1 MRIISTDTGIF
12 EKNIYR
18 LGTIASTQDAL
29 KELFQHGAA
38 EGTIVI
44 ARGQTQGRG
53 RRDKSW
59 DSGEDMGLWMSV
71 LLEPQG
77 PEDSWSWVPLWAGI
91 AARRALIG
99 VLKDGSD
106 FQPES
111 IRLKW
116 PNDIMME
123 NRKLGGILSERV
135 QNRQN
140 RQAVILGLG
149 INLLQTRSD
158 FPPDIQEKAVSLFQ
172 VTNRIFAPD
181 AVLNSVVANLDNLL
195 PLLKPIRSDLIKE
208 IWLQYAWGWERK
220 LHLLSGTE
228 RIEGVFSDLGEHGE
242 ICLTVQDRGT
252 IPFASAESIELVL

>member
-1 MRIISTDTGIF
+1 MRTISADAGIF
-12 EKNIYR
+12 AKNIYR

-53 RRDKSW
+53 RRDRSW
-59 DSGEDMGLWMSV
+59 DSGEDMGLWMSA
-71 LLEPQG
+71 LLEPEG
-77 PEDSWSWVPLWAGI
+77 AEDLWSWVPLWAGI

-99 VLKDGSD
+99 VLKGWSD
-106 FQPES
+106 FQPEAL
-111 IRLKW
+111 RLKW
-116 PNDIMME
+116 PNDIMLD

-149 INLLQTRSD
+149 INLLQTESD
-158 FPPDIQEKAVSLFQ
+158 FPPEIREKAVSLFQ
-172 VTNRIFAPD
+172 VSNRILAPD
-181 AVLNSVVANLDNLL
+181 TVLNSMIANLDNLL
-195 PLLKPIRSDLIKE
+195 PLLKPIRADLIKE
-208 IWLQYAWGWERK
+208 IWLQYAWGWEQK
-220 LHLLSGTE
+220 LHLQSGTE

-242 ICLTVQDRGT
+242 ICLTVPDRGT
-252 IPFASAESIELVL
+252 IPYASAEFIELAQ